1 LAPGT
6 PPALVKLP
14 PTYTSV
20 PLRTIVLTKGKK
32 PLIAL
37 APPTRFQ
44 VLLALFQ
51 RAM

>member
-1 LAPGT
+1 M
-6 PPALVKLP
+6 
-14 PTYTSV
+14 
-20 PLRTIVLTKGKK
+20 VLTVADK